1 MVPATQISASVP
13 PALTSGLGELAALI
27 NRHAPADGLHP
38 SGIEGLSF
46 FRSSRPSELSFAV
59 YRPSLA
65 LLVQGAKRVEI
76 GEDVYEY
83 SASDYLLT
91 SVDLPVAT
99 RITLASQDTPYLC
112 FVLDLDPRDTA
123 SLIAETELAAPADTT
138 AGRGLA
144 VARLS
149 PPLLDAA
156 LRMAR
161 LLDTAQDIPV
171 LAPLLRREISY
182 RLLTGELGGRLRHIC
197 RNEGPAHQVRQAIAW
212 LRTHYDQPLRVE
224 QLAQAVNMS
233 TSSLHHHFKAVTA
246 LSPLQYQKQL
256 RLQEARRLLLAGLA
270 DAGAAA
276 RQVGYESASQFS
288 REYSRQYGAPP
299 LRDVA
304 RLRGLPAAVAGQAQL
319 AVAGGND

>member
-1 MVPATQISASVP
+1 MPMAPASTNTASCP
-13 PALTSGLGELAALI
+13 PALAAGLAELAALV
-27 NRHAPADGLHP
+27 NRHAGADGLHQTA
-38 SGIEGLSF
+38 IEGLSF
-46 FRSSRPSELSFAV
+46 FRSSQPSELAFCV

-65 LLVQGAKRVEI
+65 LLVQGAKRVEV

-83 SASDYLLT
+83 SASHYLLT
-91 SVDLPVAT
+91 SIDLPVAS
-99 RITLASQDTPYLC
+99 RVTLASPGTPYLC
-112 FVLDLDPRDTA
+112 FVLDLDPRATA
-123 SLIAETELAAPADTT
+123 GLIAETGLPQPADTD

-144 VARLS
+144 VAQLC

-161 LLDTAQDIPV
+161 LLDAPQDIQV
-171 LAPLLRREISY
+171 LAPLLRREIIY
-182 RLLTGELGGRLRHIC
+182 RLLTGALGGRLRHIA
-197 RNEGPAHQVRQAIAW
+197 RHEGPTHQVRQAIEW
-212 LRTHYDQPLRVE
+212 LQAHFDRPLRIE
-224 QLAQAVNMS
+224 QLAHTVNMS

-246 LSPLQYQKQL
+246 MSPLQYQKQL

-299 LRDVA
+299 RRDVA
-304 RLRGLPAAVAGQAQL
+304 RLRGASAEPL
-319 AVAGGND
+319 ALATSPG